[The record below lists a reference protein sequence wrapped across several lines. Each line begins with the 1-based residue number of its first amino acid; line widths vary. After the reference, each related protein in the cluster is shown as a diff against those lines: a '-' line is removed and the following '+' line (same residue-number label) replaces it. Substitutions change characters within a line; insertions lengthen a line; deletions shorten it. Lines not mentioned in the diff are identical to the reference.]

1 MSDRQERTV
10 VDARRILLVALAAA
24 LVLAPPASAFDS
36 KGHVVVEA
44 LAYRTLVEGHDGQPP
59 RPEVLRDLI
68 NDGAL
73 DLPFC
78 FGRGDAPPKECVDAP
93 ASNPLL
99 AWPQPLTDRP
109 DAAFRRQF
117 SDVGQCFHYMATLDD
132 AQTDALPGTAVPRA
146 LATNAVVRCNDLLD
160 GLLRQVVVIGGPATR
175 RSSHGLYEFMHAV
188 GDSFSGSHTERTA
201 DGKVGYLRVWQPIER
216 IVKLPTE
223 RSARIPAD
231 RVPQVG
237 RPPGQDVRRRG
248 GRRRPARSGR
258 TIPTT
263 SLTSACLPKATR
275 RGAPSRISSSSCGTC
290 APRSSRRRTG
300 TDTAPER
307 SDVWRAYKAKW
318 FAPAHPCE
326 GAECAEREKPDPPP
340 GRYASLGLDA
350 SWNPTRDFVDIAAR
364 GMLVKY
370 SEDLNPFLYALNA
383 SVGYRQY
390 TDGGGGAG
398 LVGLGFDL
406 VLPVGLRATL
416 GFTPMGLRVTYG
428 GDRAGPE
435 LVSRLLRFNYKLKDG
450 LFLSVDAP
458 MEVNW
463 LKPRVEWTFGVGL
476 IYAPASSRLSKD
488 RGLLLQKETLA
499 TRQDDAWVPP
509 PAPYGHIHGRKRSW
523 YVVAGV
529 TVAER
534 PENAVEGRN
543 YGLGLLGGEVA
554 WDRNR
559 WGGRYEWVPAVSLAV
574 GHRVTSGE
582 SKYLTGTLAAS
593 RPLVRA
599 QGPRP
604 LADAGEGR
612 VRAEGP
618 RGVGSRHVAGR
629 PRSRRAASTTSGPAR
644 ASASFSTR
652 GSSTSSSRA
661 RRSRGTRLRS
671 RRTRSSASGSGS
683 AWTDGSLRGRMPR
696 MSEPLSGTTVGEPG
710 APRSASTWSP
720 ASRPRRSSSRRRWPT
735 PRSPGC
741 PSPWASTPPSS
752 RWSSTRCSGP
762 RASSASAARRRSG
775 S

>member
-1 MSDRQERTV
+1 MV
-10 VDARRILLVALAAA
+10 VPRGIALVTLAAA
-24 LVLAPPASAFDS
+24 LSLAPPASAFDS

-78 FGRGDAPPKECVDAP
+78 FGRGDAPPKECADAS

-117 SDVGQCFHYMATLDD
+117 SDAGQCFHYMATLDD
-132 AQTDALPGTAVPRA
+132 AQSDPLRGTAVPRA
-146 LATNAVVRCNDLLD
+146 LATSAVVRCNDLLD
-160 GLLRQVVVIGGPATR
+160 GLLRQVVVVGGPATR

-216 IVKLPTE
+216 IVKLPLE
-223 RSARIPAD
+223 RSARIPVTAYHKWD
-231 RVPQVG
+231 DHRDKTYVVEGGDAACEKRTDHPYDVPYECLSPEG
-237 RPPGQDVRRRG
+237 NAARRALTDLLVL
-248 GRRRPARSGR
+248 ARDLR
-258 TIPTT
+258 A
-263 SLTSACLPKATR
+263 LQL
-275 RGAPSRISSSSCGTC
+275 GA
-290 APRSSRRRTG
+290 APG

-307 SDVWRAYKAKW
+307 SDAWRAYKAKW
-318 FAPAHPCE
+318 FAPAHSCE
-326 GAECAEREKPDPPP
+326 GTECATREKPDPPP

-370 SEDLNPFLYALNA
+370 SEDLNPFLYALSA

-398 LVGLGFDL
+398 LVGLGFDF
-406 VLPVGLRATL
+406 VLPVGLRSTL
-416 GFTPMGLRVTYG
+416 GFMPMGLRVTYG
-428 GDRAGPE
+428 GERAGPE
-435 LVSRLLRFNYKLKDG
+435 LVSRLLRFTYKLKDG

-463 LKPRVEWTFGVGL
+463 LKPRVEWTIGAGL
-476 IYAPASSRLSKD
+476 VYAPASSRLSKD

-523 YVVAGV
+523 YALAGV

-559 WGGRYEWVPAVSLAV
+559 WEGRYEWVPAVSLSV

-593 RPLVRA
+593 LRWYALKVLGLSLTAVRVEY
-599 QGPRP
+599 GPKVR
-604 LADAGEGR
+604 GESEVDPSPG
-612 VRAEGP
+612 VHGSPGSQYYFRA
-618 RGVGSRHVAGR
+618 
-629 PRSRRAASTTSGPAR
+629 
-644 ASASFSTR
+644 
-652 GSSTSSSRA
+652 
-661 RRSRGTRLRS
+661 GTRLGAVLNAGIFDILLEGP
-671 RRTRSSASGSGS
+671 TLAWDSSPFS
-683 AWTDGSLRGRMPR
+683 AN
-696 MSEPLSGTTVGEPG
+696 EILSIRLGIRVD
-710 APRSASTWSP
+710 
-720 ASRPRRSSSRRRWPT
+720 
-735 PRSPGC
+735 
-741 PSPWASTPPSS
+741 
-752 RWSSTRCSGP
+752 
-762 RASSASAARRRSG
+762 
-775 S
+775 